1 MARFSNLR
9 VLSRSLALLLED
21 ATIPQ
26 ARAFHAS
33 SGMWQAAPAAAK
45 AVPKVTTTFQIE
57 DTTPTHSD
65 LTPRQ
70 VVELLDRYIVGQAG
84 AKKSRCGKTEIARRL
99 AKLAD
104 APFVK
109 VEATKF
115 TEVGF
120 HGRDVDQ
127 IIRDL
132 VDNAIIMVKHRMRR
146 EQQVAINKAV
156 EERLV
161 AALVGEHATTE
172 TRAAFRQL
180 YRDGELEDREVEVE
194 VPSSPQRMMPLGGA
208 GGETNIQEMVIRVDR
223 LFRGGKGGAGG
234 EGKRK
239 LKISEARPLVEEQ
252 EAERFINSEVVTRE
266 AVAATEADGIVF
278 IDEIDKIVTSSEY
291 RYGADA
297 SSEGVQRDLL
307 PIIEGSVVSTKHG
320 NINTDHILFICS
332 GAFHSAKPSDM
343 LAELQGRLPVR
354 VELKGLT
361 QEDFYKILTE
371 PEANMITQQQA
382 LLATENVELHF
393 TDAAIKEISKVAEE
407 VNTSVDNIGARRL
420 HTIIE
425 RIVEDI
431 SFEAPDKTRD
441 VNGEVGTGG
450 GKVTVVIDKE
460 DVVEKIGDLLK
471 KQDLSNR
478 RLATVFATDSSCTLS
493 NLQTISTSDL
503 AASQRPISL
512 RAFTPPT
519 SPPADAWLHHH
530 HSFSNSTT
538 TTTTTA
544 TTSSSLLA
552 SKINATNEWQK
563 QVLYRGRG
571 IQLFRILVRFK
582 IAQLSGVAALAI
594 PMATVLRGGEV
605 STTQAVVA
613 GALLVGSGIVST
625 ALWYYSRRYIGEV
638 ALLTKTQ
645 KKSSTSPATATEKA
659 TTSTAE
665 GPTAAV
671 PLKVRFSVLDFWGN
685 REDVNIDLFDL
696 VPPLRGLV
704 PPVAAAVASEP
715 FLPVTASGDRQYI
728 LSLRY
733 GTIVDKEVL
742 KALLDGS
749 LEEKIM
755 GK

>member
-1 MARFSNLR
+1 MR

-84 AKKSRCGKTEIARRL
+84 AKKAVANALRNRWRRHRVPSPLREEIVPKNILMIGPTGCGKTEIARRL

-471 KQDLSNR
+471 KQDLS
-478 RLATVFATDSSCTLS
+478 
-493 NLQTISTSDL
+493 
-503 AASQRPISL
+503 
-512 RAFTPPT
+512 
-519 SPPADAWLHHH
+519 
-530 HSFSNSTT
+530 
-538 TTTTTA
+538 
-544 TTSSSLLA
+544 
-552 SKINATNEWQK
+552 KY
-563 QVLYRGRG
+563 VL
-571 IQLFRILVRFK
+571 
-582 IAQLSGVAALAI
+582 
-594 PMATVLRGGEV
+594 
-605 STTQAVVA
+605 
-613 GALLVGSGIVST
+613 
-625 ALWYYSRRYIGEV
+625 
-638 ALLTKTQ
+638 
-645 KKSSTSPATATEKA
+645 
-659 TTSTAE
+659 
-665 GPTAAV
+665 
-671 PLKVRFSVLDFWGN
+671 
-685 REDVNIDLFDL
+685 
-696 VPPLRGLV
+696 
-704 PPVAAAVASEP
+704 
-715 FLPVTASGDRQYI
+715 
-728 LSLRY
+728 
-733 GTIVDKEVL
+733 
-742 KALLDGS
+742 
-749 LEEKIM
+749 
-755 GK
+755 

>member
-1 MARFSNLR
+1 LHFSQ
-9 VLSRSLALLLED
+9 ALLLED
-21 ATIPQ
+21 ATIPHTK
-26 ARAFHAS
+26 AFHTS
-33 SGMWQAAPAAAK
+33 SGLWQAAPAAAK

-57 DTTPTHSD
+57 DTGPIHSD

-84 AKKSRCGKTEIARRL
+84 AKKAVANALRNRWRRHRVPSPLREEIVPKNILMIGPTGCGKTEIARRL

-146 EQQVAINKAV
+146 EQQVAINRAV
-156 EERLV
+156 EDRLV
-161 AALVGEHATTE
+161 AALVGEHATAE
-172 TRAAFRQL
+172 TRNAFRQL
-180 YRDGELEDREVEVE
+180 YRDGELEDREVEIE

-223 LFRGGKGGAGG
+223 LFRGGKGGAG

-239 LKISEARPLVEEQ
+239 IKISEARPLVEEQ
-252 EAERFINSEVVTRE
+252 EAERFINSEAVTRE

-278 IDEIDKIVTSSEY
+278 IDELDKIVTSSEY

-361 QEDFYKILTE
+361 QDDFYKILTE
-371 PEANMITQQQA
+371 PEANMITQQRA
-382 LLATENVELHF
+382 LLSTENIELHF

-431 SFEAPDKTRD
+431 SFEAPDKTRNLD
-441 VNGEVGTGG
+441 GEVGSE

-460 DVVEKIGDLLK
+460 EVIEKIGDLLK
-471 KQDLSNR
+471 KQDLS
-478 RLATVFATDSSCTLS
+478 
-493 NLQTISTSDL
+493 
-503 AASQRPISL
+503 
-512 RAFTPPT
+512 
-519 SPPADAWLHHH
+519 
-530 HSFSNSTT
+530 
-538 TTTTTA
+538 
-544 TTSSSLLA
+544 
-552 SKINATNEWQK
+552 KY
-563 QVLYRGRG
+563 VL
-571 IQLFRILVRFK
+571 
-582 IAQLSGVAALAI
+582 
-594 PMATVLRGGEV
+594 
-605 STTQAVVA
+605 
-613 GALLVGSGIVST
+613 
-625 ALWYYSRRYIGEV
+625 
-638 ALLTKTQ
+638 
-645 KKSSTSPATATEKA
+645 
-659 TTSTAE
+659 
-665 GPTAAV
+665 
-671 PLKVRFSVLDFWGN
+671 
-685 REDVNIDLFDL
+685 
-696 VPPLRGLV
+696 
-704 PPVAAAVASEP
+704 
-715 FLPVTASGDRQYI
+715 
-728 LSLRY
+728 
-733 GTIVDKEVL
+733 
-742 KALLDGS
+742 
-749 LEEKIM
+749 
-755 GK
+755 

>member
-1 MARFSNLR
+1 M
-9 VLSRSLALLLED
+9 LLED
-21 ATIPQ
+21 ASIPGH
-26 ARAFHAS
+26 ARALHAS
-33 SGMWQAAPAAAK
+33 SGLWQAAPAAAK
-45 AVPKVTTTFQIE
+45 VTPTVTPTFQIE
-57 DTTPTHSD
+57 EAAPTHSD

-84 AKKSRCGKTEIARRL
+84 AKKAVANALRNRWRRHRVPSPLREEIVPKNILMIGPTGCGKTEIARRL

-132 VDNAIIMVKHRMRR
+132 VDNAIIMVKQRMRR
-146 EQQVAINKAV
+146 EQQVAIDRAV
-156 EERLV
+156 EDRLV
-161 AALVGEHATTE
+161 AALVGEHATAE
-172 TRAAFRQL
+172 TRTAFRQL
-180 YRDGELEDREVEVE
+180 YRDKELEDREVEID
-194 VPSSPQRMMPLGGA
+194 VPSSPQRMMPLGGG

-223 LFRGGKGGAGG
+223 LFRGGKGG

-252 EAERFINSEVVTRE
+252 EAERFINSEAVTRE

-320 NINTDHILFICS
+320 NINTDYILFICS

-382 LLATENVELHF
+382 LLATENVTLHF

-407 VNTSVDNIGARRL
+407 VNTAVDNIGARRL

-441 VNGEVGTGG
+441 VNGEVGSGS
-450 GKVTVVIDKE
+450 GKITVVIDKE

-471 KQDLSNR
+471 KQDLS
-478 RLATVFATDSSCTLS
+478 
-493 NLQTISTSDL
+493 
-503 AASQRPISL
+503 
-512 RAFTPPT
+512 
-519 SPPADAWLHHH
+519 
-530 HSFSNSTT
+530 
-538 TTTTTA
+538 
-544 TTSSSLLA
+544 
-552 SKINATNEWQK
+552 KY
-563 QVLYRGRG
+563 VL
-571 IQLFRILVRFK
+571 
-582 IAQLSGVAALAI
+582 
-594 PMATVLRGGEV
+594 
-605 STTQAVVA
+605 
-613 GALLVGSGIVST
+613 
-625 ALWYYSRRYIGEV
+625 
-638 ALLTKTQ
+638 
-645 KKSSTSPATATEKA
+645 
-659 TTSTAE
+659 
-665 GPTAAV
+665 
-671 PLKVRFSVLDFWGN
+671 
-685 REDVNIDLFDL
+685 
-696 VPPLRGLV
+696 
-704 PPVAAAVASEP
+704 
-715 FLPVTASGDRQYI
+715 
-728 LSLRY
+728 
-733 GTIVDKEVL
+733 
-742 KALLDGS
+742 
-749 LEEKIM
+749 
-755 GK
+755 